1 MEIDRVKELVLQRNY
16 EELLQNDQLMKAREQ
31 VLMGFLLVFETFYTH
46 VSLVREE
53 YMLGRS

>member
-31 VLMGFLLVFETFYTH
+31 VLMGFLLVFEASYTH